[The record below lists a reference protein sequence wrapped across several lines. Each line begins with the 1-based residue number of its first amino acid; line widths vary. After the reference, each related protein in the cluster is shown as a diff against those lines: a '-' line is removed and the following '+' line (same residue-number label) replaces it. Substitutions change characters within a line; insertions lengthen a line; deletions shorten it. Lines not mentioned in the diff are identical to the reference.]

1 MRLGA
6 VVALKGGGVWRW
18 AVHSGHSVG
27 TPGRRHI
34 RGTHGYRHGRRLGG
48 AGGTA
53 VQLGFP
59 VLVTTRQY
67 AFMTRLPGSPPER
80 LARAGVTEREAEV
93 LSAVAQRL
101 HNREIADRLYISVR
115 TVESHI
121 SALLRKL
128 GVTDRAA
135 LVEVGAEIGRAAQIG
150 TALPVPL
157 TSFVGRER
165 ETDEIAG
172 LLQGHRLL
180 TLTGP
185 AGAGKTRLALHVAA
199 SGAERLPD
207 DVRLADL
214 AAVASA
220 DLVADT
226 LARALGVSPQPTHPV
241 RESLRDAAREL
252 QGLLLVDNCE
262 HMVDEAAELVSDLL
276 TAGGQL
282 RVLATSREVLGVPGE
297 VSYEVQPLP
306 VPSPQASSRAA
317 AAGEYDAVRLFV
329 DRARHASPGF
339 ALTDTN
345 AAAVAALCQRLD
357 GLPLAIELA
366 ASRVRS
372 FPPATLLEHL
382 DQRFELLSAG
392 ARTVLPRHRT
402 LRAAIDWSYDLL
414 GDQERALFDRLG
426 VFPADFDYDAAEA
439 VCATSGSNGGAT
451 VVRLLPTLVDKSLV
465 STGGGDTPRYRLL
478 ESLRAYAAE
487 RLAASGAD
495 TDLRQRHAAHYLA
508 VAELAAGRL
517 RGPEQRAWLDRLT
530 IEQPNLRAA
539 LDHSVGTGDIETAL
553 RWVSA
558 LELFWDGTGQRREAH
573 EWIRRTLACGKPPAT
588 PASVAGLTA
597 ASTLLQPWDDQA
609 ALDLA
614 QRAAQLASDLGD
626 TERARA
632 AAAVGTAATYG
643 FRSDLALPALHE
655 ALTLFGDEY
664 PWERARALQSLAGAI
679 VEPAEALR
687 WARESLALF
696 RRFGDYLRVANTLFV
711 MASRAIDVGV
721 ADDEVQWWLAESLAL
736 SEAAG
741 SEHDRAH
748 ALLGFGRLAW
758 LRGDRDRAV
767 QLLEKCVP
775 IMRRLGDQRC
785 AGRGLHLLGERAREQ
800 QQFARA
806 VELLRASVEA
816 AEPAGEGTVVVDA
829 LEALA
834 AALSAEDRPR
844 EATVLVGAAD
854 AQRGSTSSSRRPP
867 QPPDENL
874 RWSLVRGLGRS
885 AFDEARAEGRSLS
898 PTEALRL
905 TTSAQPARNA
915 NSP

>member
-1 MRLGA
+1 
-6 VVALKGGGVWRW
+6 
-18 AVHSGHSVG
+18 
-27 TPGRRHI
+27 
-34 RGTHGYRHGRRLGG
+34 
-48 AGGTA
+48 
-53 VQLGFP
+53 
-59 VLVTTRQY
+59 
-67 AFMTRLPGSPPER
+67 MTRLHGGPPER

-165 ETDEIAG
+165 ETDEIAA
-172 LLQGHRLL
+172 LLRGHRLL

-185 AGAGKTRLALHVAA
+185 AGAGKTRLALQVAA
-199 SGAERLPD
+199 SGAGRFPD
-207 DVRLADL
+207 GVRLADL

-226 LARALGVSPQPTHPV
+226 LAWALGVSPQPTRPV
-241 RESLRDAAREL
+241 RDSLRDAAREL
-252 QGLLLVDNCE
+252 RCLLLVDNCE
-262 HMVDEAAELVSDLL
+262 HLVAEAAELVSDLL
-276 TAGGQL
+276 AVGGQL

-306 VPSPQASSRAA
+306 VPSPRASSRAA
-317 AAGEYDAVRLFV
+317 TASGYDAVRLFV
-329 DRARHASPGF
+329 DRAMDASPGF

-345 AAAVAALCQRLD
+345 ASAVAALCQRLD

-372 FPPATLLEHL
+372 FPPAELVERL

-392 ARTVLPRHRT
+392 ARTALPRHRT

-414 GDQERALFDRLG
+414 GDEERALFDRLG
-426 VFPADFDYDAAEA
+426 VFPADFDYDAVEA
-439 VCATSGSNGGAT
+439 VSATSGSGGGA
-451 VVRLLPTLVDKSLV
+451 VVRLLPALVDKSLV
-465 STGGGDTPRYRLL
+465 SSAGGDTPRYRLL

-487 RLAASGAD
+487 RL
-495 TDLRQRHAAHYLA
+495 TDSDVRQRHAAHYLA

-517 RGPEQRAWLDRLT
+517 RGPQQRAWLDRLT
-530 IEQPNLRAA
+530 VEQPNLRAA
-539 LDHSVGTGDIETAL
+539 LAHSVGTGDIETAL

-573 EWIRRTLACGKPPAT
+573 EWIRRTLACGEPPAT
-588 PASVAGLTA
+588 PATVAGLTA
-597 ASTLLQPWDDQA
+597 ASALLQPWDDEA

-614 QRAAQLASDLGD
+614 QRAAQLAADLGD

-632 AAAVGTAATYG
+632 AAAVGAAATYG
-643 FRSDLALPALHE
+643 VRSDLALPALHQ
-655 ALTLFGDEY
+655 AVALFGDEH
-664 PWERARALQSLAGAI
+664 PWERARALQGLAFAT
-679 VEPAEALR
+679 VELADALR
-687 WARESLALF
+687 WGRESLALF
-696 RRFGDYLRVANTLFV
+696 RRVGDPMRVANTLFA
-711 MASRAIDVGV
+711 MAARSIDVGV
-721 ADDEVQWWLAESLAL
+721 ADDEVQRWLAESLAL

-741 SEHDRAH
+741 SQHDRAH
-748 ALLGFGRLAW
+748 ALISFGRLAW
-758 LRGDRDRAV
+758 LRGDRGRAV
-767 QLLEKCVP
+767 QLLEECVP

-785 AGRGLHLLGERAREQ
+785 TGRGLHLLGERAREQ
-800 QQFARA
+800 QQFTRA
-806 VELLRASVEA
+806 DELLRGSVEA
-816 AEPAGEGTVVVDA
+816 AEAAGEGTVVVDA

-834 AALSAEDRPR
+834 AVLSAEDRPR
-844 EATVLVGAAD
+844 EAAVLVGAAD
-854 AQRGSTSSSRRPP
+854 AQRGSVSSSRRPP

-874 RWSLVRGLGRS
+874 RRSLMRRLGRS
-885 AFDEARAEGRSLS
+885 AFDQAHTEGRSLP
-898 PTEALRL
+898 PTEALR
-905 TTSAQPARNA
+905 TTSARPARTA
-915 NSP
+915 NSPQAGGPAEKW

>member
-1 MRLGA
+1 
-6 VVALKGGGVWRW
+6 
-18 AVHSGHSVG
+18 
-27 TPGRRHI
+27 
-34 RGTHGYRHGRRLGG
+34 
-48 AGGTA
+48 
-53 VQLGFP
+53 
-59 VLVTTRQY
+59 
-67 AFMTRLPGSPPER
+67 MTRLHGGPPER
-80 LARAGVTEREAEV
+80 LTRAGVTEREADV

-135 LVEVGAEIGRAAQIG
+135 LVEVGAEIGRAVQIG
-150 TALPVPL
+150 TVLPLPL

-165 ETDEIAG
+165 ETDEIAA

-185 AGAGKTRLALHVAA
+185 AGAGKTRLALQVAA
-199 SGAERLPD
+199 SGAERFPD
-207 DVRLADL
+207 GVRLADL

-226 LARALGVSPQPTHPV
+226 LARALGVSPQPTRPV
-241 RESLRDAAREL
+241 RDSLRDAAREL
-252 QGLLLVDNCE
+252 HCLLLVDNCE
-262 HMVDEAAELVSDLL
+262 HVVTEAAELVSDLL
-276 TAGGQL
+276 AAGGLL

-306 VPSPQASSRAA
+306 VPSPHASSRAA
-317 AAGEYDAVRLFV
+317 TAGGYDAVCLFV
-329 DRARHASPGF
+329 DRAKDASPGF
-339 ALTDTN
+339 ALTDAN
-345 AAAVAALCQRLD
+345 ASAVAALCQRLD

-372 FPPATLLEHL
+372 FPPAELVAHL

-414 GDQERALFDRLG
+414 GDQERALSDRLG
-426 VFPADFDYDAAEA
+426 VFPADFDYDAVEA
-439 VCATSGSNGGAT
+439 VCATSGSADAT
-451 VVRLLPTLVDKSLV
+451 VVRLLPALVDKSLV
-465 STGGGDTPRYRLL
+465 SSAGGDTPRYRLL

-487 RLAASGAD
+487 RLTSRGAD
-495 TDLRQRHAAHYLA
+495 TNLPQRHAAHYLV

-517 RGPEQRAWLDRLT
+517 RGPEQGGWLDRLT

-539 LDHSVGTGDIETAL
+539 LDHSVATGDIETAL
-553 RWVSA
+553 RWISA

-573 EWIRRTLACGKPPAT
+573 KWIRRTLACGEPPAT

-597 ASTLLQPWDDQA
+597 ASTLLQPWDDEA

-614 QRAAQLASDLGD
+614 QQAAQLASDLGD

-632 AAAVGTAATYG
+632 AAAVGTAATYRA
-643 FRSDLALPALHE
+643 RSDLALPVLHE
-655 ALTLFGDEY
+655 ALALFGDEH
-664 PWERARALQSLAGAI
+664 PWERARALQSLAGAT
-679 VEPAEALR
+679 VELAEALR

-696 RRFGDYLRVANTLFV
+696 RRLGDHLRVANTLFV
-711 MASRAIDVGV
+711 MAARSIDVGV
-721 ADDEVQWWLAESLAL
+721 ASDEVEGWLAESLDL

-748 ALLGFGRLAW
+748 ALIGFGRLAW
-758 LRGDRDRAV
+758 LRGDRDRTV
-767 QLLEKCVP
+767 QLLEECVP
-775 IMRRLGDQRC
+775 MMRRLGDQRC
-785 AGRGLHLLGERAREQ
+785 AGRGLYLLGERAREQ
-800 QQFARA
+800 QQFSRA

-816 AEPAGEGTVVVDA
+816 AGPVGEETVVVDA

-834 AALSAEDRPR
+834 AILSTEDRPR
-844 EATVLVGAAD
+844 EAAVLVGAAD
-854 AQRGSTSSSRRPP
+854 AQRGSASSSRRPP
-867 QPPDENL
+867 QPPDETL
-874 RWSLVRGLGRS
+874 RRSLVRTLGRS
-885 AFDEARAEGRSLS
+885 AFDEAWTEGRSLS

-905 TTSAQPARNA
+905 TTSAQPARHA
-915 NSP
+915 SSP

>member
-1 MRLGA
+1 
-6 VVALKGGGVWRW
+6 
-18 AVHSGHSVG
+18 
-27 TPGRRHI
+27 
-34 RGTHGYRHGRRLGG
+34 
-48 AGGTA
+48 
-53 VQLGFP
+53 
-59 VLVTTRQY
+59 
-67 AFMTRLPGSPPER
+67 MTRLHGGLPER
-80 LARAGVTEREAEV
+80 LVRAGVTVREAEV
-93 LSAVAQRL
+93 LSAVAERL
-101 HNREIADRLYISVR
+101 RNREIADRLFVSVR

-135 LVEVGAEIGRAAQIG
+135 LVEVGVEIGRAAQIG
-150 TALPVPL
+150 TALPGPL

-165 ETDEIAG
+165 ETDEIAA
-172 LLQGHRLL
+172 LLQDHRLL

-199 SGAERLPD
+199 SASERFPD
-207 DVRLADL
+207 DARLADL

-226 LARALGVSPQPTHPV
+226 LARALGVSPQPTRPV
-241 RESLRDAAREL
+241 RDSLRDAARETRC
-252 QGLLLVDNCE
+252 LLLVDNCE
-262 HMVDEAAELVSDLL
+262 HVVAEAAELVSDLL
-276 TAGGQL
+276 AAAGGQL

-297 VSYEVQPLP
+297 VSYEVRPLP
-306 VPSPQASSRAA
+306 VPSPRASSRAA
-317 AAGEYDAVRLFV
+317 TAGGYDAVHLFV
-329 DRARHASPGF
+329 DRATAASPGF
-339 ALTDTN
+339 ALTDAN
-345 AAAVAALCQRLD
+345 ASAVAALCQRLD

-372 FPPATLLEHL
+372 FPPAELVEHL

-414 GDQERALFDRLG
+414 GDEERALFDRLG
-426 VFPADFDYDAAEA
+426 VFPADFDYDAVEA
-439 VCATSGSNGGAT
+439 VCATSESGGGA
-451 VVRLLPTLVDKSLV
+451 VVRLLPALVDKSLV
-465 STGGGDTPRYRLL
+465 STAGGDPRRYRLL

-487 RLAASGAD
+487 RLAARGAD
-495 TDLRQRHAAHYLA
+495 TELRQRHAAHYLA

-539 LDHSVGTGDIETAL
+539 LAHSVDTGDIETAL

-573 EWIRRTLACGKPPAT
+573 EWIRRTRARGEPPAT
-588 PASVAGLTA
+588 PATVAGLTA
-597 ASTLLQPWDDQA
+597 ASTLLQPWDDEA

-614 QRAAQLASDLGD
+614 QRAAQLGSSLGD

-632 AAAVGTAATYG
+632 AAAVGSAATYG
-643 FRSDLALPALHE
+643 VRSELALPALHQ
-655 ALTLFGDEY
+655 ALALFGDEH
-664 PWERARALQSLAGAI
+664 PWERARVLQGLVLAT
-679 VEPAEALR
+679 VELAEALR
-687 WARESLALF
+687 SGRESLALF
-696 RRFGDYLRVANTLFV
+696 RQAGDHMRVANTLFV
-711 MASRAIDVGV
+711 MAIRSIDAGV
-721 ADDEVQWWLAESLAL
+721 ATDEVQRWLAESLAL

-741 SEHDRAH
+741 SQHDRAH

-767 QLLEKCVP
+767 QLLEECVP

-785 AGRGLHLLGERAREQ
+785 TGRGLYLLGERAREQ

-806 VELLRASVEA
+806 EGLLRGCVEA
-816 AEPAGEGTVVVDA
+816 AEPAGEGTVVLDA

-834 AALSAEDRPR
+834 AVLSAEDRPQ
-844 EATVLVGAAD
+844 EAVVLVGAAD
-854 AQRGSTSSSRRPP
+854 AQRGSASSSRRPP
-867 QPPDENL
+867 RPPDENL
-874 RWSLVRGLGRS
+874 RRSLMRRLGRS
-885 AFDEARAEGRSLS
+885 AFDEARTEGRSLP
-898 PTEALRL
+898 PTEALR
-905 TTSAQPARNA
+905 TTSTRPAPTA
-915 NSP
+915 SSPEAGGPAEKW

>member
-1 MRLGA
+1 
-6 VVALKGGGVWRW
+6 
-18 AVHSGHSVG
+18 
-27 TPGRRHI
+27 
-34 RGTHGYRHGRRLGG
+34 
-48 AGGTA
+48 
-53 VQLGFP
+53 
-59 VLVTTRQY
+59 
-67 AFMTRLPGSPPER
+67 MTRLHGGPPER

-93 LSAVAQRL
+93 LSAVAERL

-128 GVTDRAA
+128 GVADRAA
-135 LVEVGAEIGRAAQIG
+135 LVEVAAEIGQAAQIG

-165 ETDEIAG
+165 ETEEIAA
-172 LLQGHRLL
+172 LLQDHRLL

-199 SGAERLPD
+199 SDAERLPD

-226 LARALGVSPQPTHPV
+226 LARALGISPQPTRPV
-241 RESLRDAAREL
+241 RDSLRDGVREL
-252 QGLLLVDNCE
+252 HCLLLVDNCE
-262 HMVDEAAELVSDLL
+262 HVVGVAAELVSDLL
-276 TAGGQL
+276 AAGGQL

-297 VSYEVQPLP
+297 VSYEVEPLP
-306 VPSPQASSRAA
+306 VPRPRASSRAA
-317 AAGEYDAVRLFV
+317 TAGGYDAVRLFV
-329 DRARHASPGF
+329 DRAVDASPGF
-339 ALTDTN
+339 ALTDAN
-345 AAAVAALCQRLD
+345 ASAVAALCQRLD

-372 FPPATLLEHL
+372 FPPGELVEHL
-382 DQRFELLSAG
+382 DQRFELLSGG

-414 GDQERALFDRLG
+414 GDEERALFDRLG
-426 VFPADFDYDAAEA
+426 VFPADFDYDAVEA
-439 VCATSGSNGGAT
+439 VCATSASDGGAL
-451 VVRLLPTLVDKSLV
+451 VRLLPALVDKSLV
-465 STGGGDTPRYRLL
+465 STAGGDTPRYRLL

-487 RLAASGAD
+487 RLAASGAY

-539 LDHSVGTGDIETAL
+539 LDHSVGSRDIETAL

-558 LELFWDGTGQRREAH
+558 LELFWDGMGQRREAH
-573 EWIRRTLACGKPPAT
+573 EWIRRTLACGEPPAT
-588 PASVAGLTA
+588 PATVAGLTA
-597 ASTLLQPWDDQA
+597 ASILLQPWDDDA

-626 TERARA
+626 TERAKA
-632 AAAVGTAATYG
+632 AAAVGMAATYG
-643 FRSDLALPALHE
+643 VRSDLALPALHE
-655 ALTLFGDEY
+655 ALALFGDEH
-664 PWERARALQSLAGAI
+664 PWERARALQSLALAT

-696 RRFGDYLRVANTLFV
+696 RRVGDHMRVANALFV
-711 MASRAIDVGV
+711 MAARSIDVGV
-721 ADDEVQWWLAESLAL
+721 ASDEVQRWLAESLAL

-741 SEHDRAH
+741 SEHERAH
-748 ALLGFGRLAW
+748 ALIGFGRLAW

-767 QLLEKCVP
+767 QLLEECVP
-775 IMRRLGDQRC
+775 TMRRLGDQRC
-785 AGRGLHLLGERAREQ
+785 AGRGLQLLGERAREQ

-806 VELLRASVEA
+806 DELLRGSVKA
-816 AEPAGEGTVVVDA
+816 AGSAGEGTVVVDA

-834 AALSAEDRPR
+834 AVLSAEDRPR
-844 EATVLVGAAD
+844 EAAVLLGAAD
-854 AQRGSTSSSRRPP
+854 AQRGSASSSRRPP

-874 RWSLVRGLGRS
+874 RRSLVRRLGRS
-885 AFDEARAEGRSLS
+885 AFDEARTEGRSLS
-898 PTEALRL
+898 PTKALRL

-915 NSP
+915 SSP

>member
-1 MRLGA
+1 
-6 VVALKGGGVWRW
+6 
-18 AVHSGHSVG
+18 
-27 TPGRRHI
+27 
-34 RGTHGYRHGRRLGG
+34 
-48 AGGTA
+48 
-53 VQLGFP
+53 
-59 VLVTTRQY
+59 
-67 AFMTRLPGSPPER
+67 MTRLPGGPPER

-93 LSAVAQRL
+93 LSAVAERL

-135 LVEVGAEIGRAAQIG
+135 LVEVGAEIGQAAPTG

-165 ETDEIAG
+165 ETEEIAA
-172 LLQGHRLL
+172 LLRRHRLL

-185 AGAGKTRLALHVAA
+185 AGSGKTRLALQVAT
-199 SGAERLPD
+199 GAEHVPD
-207 DVRLADL
+207 GVRLADL

-226 LARALGVSPQPTHPV
+226 LARALGVSPQPTRPV
-241 RESLRDAAREL
+241 RDSLRDAAREL
-252 QGLLLVDNCE
+252 ECLLVVDNCE
-262 HMVDEAAELVSDLL
+262 HVVAEAAELVSDLL
-276 TAGGQL
+276 AAGGQL

-297 VSYEVQPLP
+297 VSYQVQPLP
-306 VPSPQASSRAA
+306 VPSPQASSGAA
-317 AAGEYDAVRLFV
+317 TAGGYDAVRLFV
-329 DRARHASPGF
+329 DRALHASPGF

-345 AAAVAALCQRLD
+345 ASAVAALCQRLD

-372 FPPATLLEHL
+372 FPPAELVDHL

-402 LRAAIDWSYDLL
+402 LRDAIDWSYDLL
-414 GDQERALFDRLG
+414 GDQERTLFDRLG
-426 VFPADFDYDAAEA
+426 VFPADFDYDAVEA
-439 VCATSGSNGGAT
+439 VCATSGSASGA
-451 VVRLLPTLVDKSLV
+451 VVRLLPALVDKSLV
-465 STGGGDTPRYRLL
+465 SAVGSDTPRYRLL

-487 RLAASGAD
+487 RLAGRGAD
-495 TDLRQRHAAHYLA
+495 TDIRQRHAAHYLA

-539 LDHSVGTGDIETAL
+539 LEQSVGTRDIETAL

-558 LELFWDGTGQRREAH
+558 LELFWDGMGQRREAH
-573 EWIRRTLACGKPPAT
+573 EWIRRTLACGQPPAT
-588 PASVAGLTA
+588 PATVAGLAA
-597 ASTLLQPWDDQA
+597 ASTLLQPWDDEA

-632 AAAVGTAATYG
+632 AAAVGAAATYG
-643 FRSDLALPALHE
+643 VRSELALPALHQ
-655 ALTLFGDEY
+655 ALALFGDEH
-664 PWERARALQSLAGAI
+664 PWERARALQGLALAT
-679 VEPAEALR
+679 VELPEALH

-696 RRFGDYLRVANTLFV
+696 RQVGDPMRVANTLYV
-711 MASRAIDVGV
+711 MAARSIDAGV
-721 ADDEVQWWLAESLAL
+721 ANDEVQRWLAESLAL

-748 ALLGFGRLAW
+748 ALIGFGRLAW
-758 LRGDRDRAV
+758 LRGDQDRAV
-767 QLLEKCVP
+767 QLLEECVP

-785 AGRGLHLLGERAREQ
+785 SGRALHLLGERARDQ

-806 VELLRASVEA
+806 NELLRASVEA

-834 AALSAEDRPR
+834 AVVSALDRPR
-844 EATVLVGAAD
+844 EAAVLVGAAD
-854 AQRGSTSSSRRPP
+854 TQRGSISSSRRPP

-874 RWSLVRGLGRS
+874 RRSLVRALGRS
-885 AFDEARAEGRSLS
+885 TFDEARTEGRSLPS
-898 PTEALRL
+898 TEALRL
-905 TTSAQPARNA
+905 TTSERPASNA
-915 NSP
+915 SFS

>member
-1 MRLGA
+1 M
-6 VVALKGGGVWRW
+6 
-18 AVHSGHSVG
+18 S
-27 TPGRRHI
+27 
-34 RGTHGYRHGRRLGG
+34 
-48 AGGTA
+48 
-53 VQLGFP
+53 
-59 VLVTTRQY
+59 
-67 AFMTRLPGSPPER
+67 RLPGGPPER
-80 LARAGVTEREAEV
+80 LVRAGITERETEV
-93 LSAVAQRL
+93 LSAVAERL

-128 GVTDRAA
+128 GVADRAA
-135 LVEVGAEIGRAAQIG
+135 LVEVGTELGRAAQPG

-165 ETDEIAG
+165 ETDEITE
-172 LLQGHRLL
+172 LLQGHRLV

-185 AGAGKTRLALHVAA
+185 AGAGKTRLALQVAA
-199 SGAERLPD
+199 SVAEGLPGH
-207 DVRLADL
+207 VRLADL
-214 AAVASA
+214 AAVVSA

-241 RESLRDAAREL
+241 RDSLRDAAREL

-262 HMVDEAAELVSDLL
+262 HVVAEAAAVVSDLL
-276 TAGGQL
+276 TAGDQL

-306 VPSPQASSRAA
+306 VPSGQASSRAA
-317 AAGEYDAVRLFV
+317 AAGGYDAVRLFV
-329 DRARHASPGF
+329 DRAMHASPGF
-339 ALTDTN
+339 ALTDAN
-345 AAAVAALCQRLD
+345 ASAVAALCQRLD

-372 FPPATLLEHL
+372 FPPATLLVHL

-392 ARTVLPRHRT
+392 ARTALPRHRT

-414 GDQERALFDRLG
+414 DDDERALFDRLG
-426 VFPADFDYDAAEA
+426 VFPADFDYHAAQA
-439 VCATSGSNGGAT
+439 VCGSGGDS
-451 VVRLLPTLVDKSLV
+451 VVRLLPALVDKSLV
-465 STGGGDTPRYRLL
+465 STGGGDPPRYRLL
-478 ESLRAYAAE
+478 ESLRAYAAA

-495 TDLRQRHAAHYLA
+495 TDVRQRHAAHYLT

-539 LDHSVGTGDIETAL
+539 LAHIVANGDVETAL

-573 EWIRRTLACGKPPAT
+573 EWIGRTLACGEPPAT
-588 PASVAGLTA
+588 PGAVAGLAA
-597 ASTLLQPWDDQA
+597 ASALLQPWDDRA

-614 QRAAQLASDLGD
+614 QRAARLAADLGD

-632 AAAVGTAATYG
+632 AAAVGAAATYG
-643 FRSDLALPALHE
+643 VRPELALPALHQ
-655 ALTLFGDEY
+655 ALALFGDEH
-664 PWERARALQSLAGAI
+664 PWERARVLQGLALATA
-679 VEPAEALR
+679 EPAEALG
-687 WARESLALF
+687 WARESLALS
-696 RRFGDYLRVANTLFV
+696 RQVGDHTRVANTLFV
-711 MASRAIDVGV
+711 MAARSMDVGV
-721 ADDEVQWWLAESLAL
+721 ADDEVHGWLAESLAL

-741 SEHDRAH
+741 SDHERAH

-767 QLLEKCVP
+767 QLLEECVP

-785 AGRGLHLLGERAREQ
+785 TGRGLHLLGERARYRQ
-800 QQFARA
+800 QLVRA
-806 VELLRASVEA
+806 EELLRGSVEA

-834 AALSAEDRPR
+834 AVLSATDRPR
-844 EATVLVGAAD
+844 EAAVLIGAAD
-854 AQRGSTSSSRRPP
+854 TQRGSGSTSQRPP
-867 QPPDENL
+867 QPPDQNL
-874 RWSLVRGLGRS
+874 RRSLVRGLGRS
-885 AFDEARAEGRSLS
+885 AFDEAHAQGRSLP
-898 PTEALRL
+898 PTAVLRL
-905 TTSAQPARNA
+905 TM
-915 NSP
+915 SPQ